1 MLQLLLIASDG
12 ILEFPATIRNL
23 FDDSKTNR
31 SGKDEQERMLTLAS
45 QLTDEVQSLLR
56 SVDLIL
62 SNNDSGIVDTE
73 TSFNSPDDIIVM
85 LP

>member
-1 MLQLLLIASDG
+1 MRYGTQ
-12 ILEFPATIRNL
+12 
-23 FDDSKTNR
+23 
-31 SGKDEQERMLTLAS
+31 EQERMLTLAS

-56 SVDLIL
+56 SVDLVL